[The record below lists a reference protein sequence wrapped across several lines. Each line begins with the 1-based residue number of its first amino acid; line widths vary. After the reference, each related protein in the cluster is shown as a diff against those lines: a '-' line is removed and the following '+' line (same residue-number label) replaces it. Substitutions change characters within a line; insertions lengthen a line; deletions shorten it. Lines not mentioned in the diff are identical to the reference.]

1 MAVGLVVEVAAAAAV
16 VAVVVVDGASRD
28 DGGDDD
34 DAAFRASVS
43 DEIDVLA
50 VAAVILGVEVL
61 EHPQLPQLLPRR

>member
-1 MAVGLVVEVAAAAAV
+1 MAVGLVVEVAAAAV